1 MPEPIL
7 PISHLE
13 ILFLSFFLFFSRY
26 IAGCG
31 EKKQQ
36 GGDASLFEAEQGL
49 VR

>member
-1 MPEPIL
+1 MSQPIL

-31 EKKQQ
+31 EKKQ